1 MPTFLS
7 AGGKLCLLIDVRF
20 LPFLISRCKNNVA
33 RFKTKFWVRFWGIW
47 TRGLEFCGTWI
58 WIQIV

>member
-1 MPTFLS
+1 MS
-7 AGGKLCLLIDVRF
+7 SYIDVRF
-20 LPFLISRCKNNVA
+20 LPFLSSRCKNNVA